1 MKLEELTKLGI
12 AEGIAKQVLALNEAE
27 ISTEAKKLTDK
38 DAELTMATDKIKELT
53 EAVKKFDGVDVEKLR
68 TDLAEMSKKYDTDTA
83 ALKLDNALSKALA
96 GCGARDADIVGKLLD
111 RSIIKLGEDGK
122 LQGWPEQLEALQK
135 SDGYLFAETQQ
146 PTFRGFQPGA
156 ASDGRPG
163 GNLEPAKMNY
173 EELCAYIEQNPGVE
187 LK

>member
-12 AEGIAKQVLALNEAE
+12 PEEAAKQVIAMNEAE
-27 ISTEAKKLTDK
+27 VSAETKKLADK

-111 RSIIKLGEDGK
+111 RSIIKLDGDK
-122 LQGWPEQLEALQK
+122 LIGVSEQLERLKTDKAF
-135 SDGYLFAETQQ
+135 LFGDDKPVPDPAKTNPIIMTAQLGSQHDKPAGSGGAETL
-146 PTFRGFQPGA
+146 GA
-156 ASDGRPG
+156 ALAEHY
-163 GNLEPAKMNY
+163 NT
-173 EELCAYIEQNPGVE
+173 
-187 LK
+187 

>member
-122 LQGWPEQLEALQK
+122 LVGVSEQLEKLKTDKAF
-135 SDGYLFAETQQ
+135 LFGDDKPATGMTAQLGAQHDKPAGNGGAETL
-146 PTFRGFQPGA
+146 GA
-156 ASDGRPG
+156 ALAAHY
-163 GNLEPAKMNY
+163 NT
-173 EELCAYIEQNPGVE
+173 
-187 LK
+187 